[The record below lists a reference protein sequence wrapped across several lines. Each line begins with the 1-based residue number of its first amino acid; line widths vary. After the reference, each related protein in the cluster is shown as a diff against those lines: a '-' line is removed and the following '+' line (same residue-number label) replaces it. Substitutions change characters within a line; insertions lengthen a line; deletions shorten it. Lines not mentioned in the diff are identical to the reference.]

1 MLVLPFGII
10 GLADWTA
17 PTWYITLP
25 ATAGVLIAA
34 VTLTSGIRVLI
45 GRQDRLATALI
56 VGLAITACV
65 SLAQQLNN
73 LLYFTAANF
82 ITCIALLYAGALL
95 RSEEHT
101 SELQSL
107 MRNSYAVF

>member
-34 VTLTSGIRVLI
+34 VTLTSGIRVLT

-65 SLAQQLNN
+65 SPAQQLTN
-73 LLYFTAANF
+73 LPYFPPATS
-82 ITCIALLYAGALL
+82 ITCTAPPHAGPPLLSHP
-95 RSEEHT
+95 RSVGV
-101 SELQSL
+101 SPP
-107 MRNSYAVF
+107 RPAPPA